1 VIKAKDEVL
10 RMLNNIISMKSM
22 VFLQPIDIVD
32 PEVLSFLKDS
42 LASIWPVTIK
52 NPIDIPMKAYNKWR
66 NQYDG
71 SALLDALL
79 ENEGVALGI
88 TEVDA
93 YVEGLNFIFGLAS
106 TRKALIS
113 LMRLMP
119 EFYGLTEDKDLLNQR
134 ALKEA
139 VHELGHVFGLDHCP
153 VKRCVMHFSN
163 SILDTDFKDWKFC
176 ESCKRHSV
184 ISREKID

>member
-1 VIKAKDEVL
+1 MIKAKDKVL
-10 RMLNNIISMKSM
+10 RRLNNIISMRTM
-22 VFLQPIDIVD
+22 VFLQPIDAVD
-32 PEVLSFLKDS
+32 PKVLSYLKDS
-42 LASIWPVTIK
+42 LASIWPITVN
-52 NPIDIPMKAYNKWR
+52 NPIDVPKKAYNKWR

-71 SALLDALL
+71 SALLDALPD
-79 ENEGVALGI
+79 NEGVTLGV

-113 LMRLMP
+113 LMRLRP

-139 VHELGHVFGLDHCP
+139 VHELGHVFGLNHCP
-153 VKRCVMHFSN
+153 NKRCVMHFSN
-163 SILDTDFKDWKFC
+163 SIWDTDFKDSKFC
-176 ESCKRHSV
+176 ASCRRHLT
-184 ISREKID
+184 I

>member
-1 VIKAKDEVL
+1 MIKAKDEVL
-10 RMLNNIISMKSM
+10 RRLNNIVSMKSM
-22 VFLQPIDIVD
+22 VFLQPIDTVD

-52 NPIDIPMKAYNKWR
+52 NPIDVPKKAYNKWR

-71 SALLDALL
+71 SALLEALP
-79 ENEGVALGI
+79 ENEGVTLGV
-88 TEVDA
+88 TEIDV

-113 LMRLMP
+113 LMRLRL
-119 EFYGLTEDKDLLNQR
+119 EFYGLAEDKDLFNQR

-139 VHELGHVFGLDHCP
+139 VHELGHVFGLNHCP
-153 VKRCVMHFSN
+153 DNRCVMHFSN
-163 SILDTDFKDWKFC
+163 SILDTDFKEWVFC

-184 ISREKID
+184 LSLEKD